1 MSATLVLTRKHPLME
16 LRRGPFEIELD
27 GNHGVGSMKKLDETV
42 EIPVQPGHH
51 TLRIRTGRYSS
62 QERTFDIAD
71 GEAVGFR
78 THGPLVWPVYVAS
91 ILKPDLGISLKRE

>member
-1 MSATLVLTRKHPLME
+1 MSATLRLTRRHPLME

-27 GNHGVGSMKKLDETV
+27 GQSIGSIDKTDQTS
-42 EIPVQPGHH
+42 EIPVEAGHH
-51 TLRIRTGRYSS
+51 TLRMESGRSS
-62 QERTFDIAD
+62 SHERSFDVAD
-71 GEAVGFR
+71 GEVVNFR